1 LICASAVAIAPVAL
15 ADPADRGLGS
25 SAEAPAWAE
34 SSHIHFLARPR
45 PPASSSAP
53 LLAPSLLGAT
63 HTTLGRRCEPEF
75 CPAVPL
81 LYEGGRG
88 VQHAP
93 HVFVILWGAN
103 WTATPGSA
111 VATQLLAMYRGLESS
126 AWQGVL
132 SQYFDA
138 TGRVSSTVAVTAYTD
153 TAVAAPS
160 SVSDAKLR
168 AEVAHAI
175 ATQHWSRSFDD
186 QFAVIPAPGST
197 YQSGFDTGFCGYHG
211 TDEQGSSYAF
221 VPYTGDQPFRSCNGY
236 DPHANAANA
245 TSTVAS
251 HEYAE
256 SATDPVPG
264 SGTSTWVDKEGWE
277 VADICASGDDELPDG
292 SFVQGL
298 WDDHAGACSLSDP
311 SPPHVYAITG
321 GASQVSA
328 SGVSVFGTLDAE
340 GLETHYHFEY
350 GASTAYGASVPVPEA
365 SAAAGSATQDVEQ
378 TIGELTPGATYH
390 YRLVATNSSGT
401 TAGEDATFKVVQRP
415 PELRAPANTTISP
428 GAVVGFPGTLEPGGR
443 PSQSVNLTNSKGAAV
458 PVTVMHWEST
468 GLILRFAPSTPPGSY
483 QLTVADQAGTGTPL
497 ALTLSV
503 PTDAAQA
510 LTPVGDGSA
519 PSLPRG
525 VAEDLSGDVWFAD
538 AAANAIGE
546 MLPDGSTRSYPLASR
561 ESDPAAIAVDQA
573 GDVWVAD
580 RASAQ
585 VTELDVAAALAGST
599 SGETSYA
606 LAPGATPQAIGVDP
620 YGSVWVAEGDGVL
633 ARIAAAAP
641 GATRSVEEW
650 LLGPAARLTGLSVDA
665 LGDVWLIDAGSG
677 IDEVIPSLLGAPGL
691 EAAASAGVYRV
702 AAEPHAAQLAAAA
715 DGNVWFAG
723 AEPPLLGTVTPS
735 PDGPPADQVLLAE
748 GYPADGGSPT
758 GLGVDA
764 GGSVFLTD
772 AAAQALYRFLPGAGS
787 GGTLAGEWSEFRV
800 GSWLADHPGVEPGD
814 SVQVTPAGTVLLSG
828 YATDGPTSGPPLATG
843 DFVQGF
849 VGQLPGIASVS
860 ADPVVDG
867 VSSQEVV
874 SGTMGTQLR
883 IPPGT
888 SLTTAAGTPFAG
900 TIPAPAGEAGFP
912 APAGLQALAAF
923 AVSPVLSDGVP
934 AQVRFSAPVTITF
947 SFALPAGVS
956 AEQAAATEVFAYD
969 PTSQTWGLA
978 AGSEA
983 GDRGGS
989 VTVAGGV
996 VHASVRTTQ
1005 SSVFAVAPP
1014 LPPVAPVEPDSLQPG
1029 SSSVQGSSVAPEAQ
1043 PAGAQVLS
1051 FTAPRP
1057 QLTALA
1063 VATTTPS
1070 GRSRMR
1076 LRMRLHASVAGQLTG
1091 EIVRRVAGV
1100 RLRGRCRAAGR
1111 APGPRCTRSIAVAA
1125 VEAIVAAGADT
1136 LVLRL
1141 PALAPGTY
1149 LLTLTLTG
1157 AGGSSTP
1164 LGASFRV
1171 AGARRSAP

>member
-1 LICASAVAIAPVAL
+1 LICAGAAAIASVAL
-15 ADPADRGLGS
+15 ADPANRGLGS
-25 SAEAPAWAE
+25 SAGAPAWAQ

-45 PPASSSAP
+45 PPASFSAP
-53 LLAPSLLGAT
+53 LSAPSLLGAT

-75 CPAVPL
+75 CPDVPL

-103 WTATPGSA
+103 WNATPGSA

-138 TGRVSSTVAVTAYTD
+138 TGRVSSTVSVTAYND

-160 SVSDAKLR
+160 SVNDAKLR

-211 TDEQGSSYAF
+211 SDEAGSSYAF

-298 WDDHAGACSLSDP
+298 WDDHASACSLSDP

-328 SGVSVFGTLDAE
+328 TAVSVFGTLDAE
-340 GLETHYHFEY
+340 GLETHYRFEY

-378 TIGELTPGATYH
+378 TIADLTPGATYH
-390 YRLVATNSSGT
+390 YRLIATNSSGT
-401 TAGEDATFKVVQRP
+401 TAGEDATFEVVQRA
-415 PELRAPANTTISP
+415 PELRAPANRTIAP
-428 GAVVGFPGTLEPGGR
+428 GAVVGVAGTLEPGGR
-443 PSQSVNLTNSKGAAV
+443 PGQSVSLTNSKGAAV
-458 PVTVMHWEST
+458 PVTVMHWET
-468 GLILRFAPSTPPGSY
+468 AGLILRFPPSTPPGSY
-483 QLTVADQAGTGTPL
+483 QLTAADQAGTGKPL
-497 ALTLSV
+497 ALAVSA
-503 PTDAAQA
+503 PTDAAQT
-510 LTPVGDGSA
+510 LDPIGNGSA

-525 VAEDLSGDVWFAD
+525 VAEDEIGDVWFAD

-546 MLPDGSTRSYPLASR
+546 MLPDGSTRSYPLSSR

-573 GDVWVAD
+573 GDVWVAE

-585 VTELDVAAALAGST
+585 VTKLDVAAAVPGSA

-650 LLGPAARLTGLSVDA
+650 LLGSAARLTGLSVDA

-677 IDEVIPSLLGAPGL
+677 IDEVVPSLLGAPGL
-691 EAAASAGVYRV
+691 EAPASAGVYRV
-702 AAEPHAAQLAAAA
+702 AAEPHVAQLAAAA

-735 PDGPPADQVLLAE
+735 PDGPTADQVLLAE

-772 AAAQALYRFLPGAGS
+772 AAAQALYRFLPGAA
-787 GGTLAGEWSEFRV
+787 GGGALAGEWSEFRV
-800 GSWLADHPGVEPGD
+800 GSWLANHPGVEPGD

-828 YATDGPTSGPPLATG
+828 YATDGPTGGAPLTTG

-874 SGTMGTQLR
+874 SGAPGTQLR

-888 SLTTAAGTPFAG
+888 SLSTTAGTPFAG

-947 SFALPAGVS
+947 SFAQPVGVS
-956 AEQAAATEVFAYD
+956 AAQAAEAEVFAYD
-969 PTSQTWGLA
+969 PSSQAWLA
-978 AGSEA
+978 AGGEA
-983 GDRGGS
+983 GDPGGS

-996 VHASVRTTQ
+996 VRASIRTTQ
-1005 SSVFAVAPP
+1005 SSVFAVAAP
-1014 LPPVAPVEPDSLQPG
+1014 LPPVAPEEPESLQPA
-1029 SSSVQGSSVAPEAQ
+1029 SSSVQGSSVTAQAQ

-1057 QLTALA
+1057 QLSALA
-1063 VATTTPS
+1063 VAAATSS
-1070 GRSRMR
+1070 GRSRLR
-1076 LRMRLHASVAGQLTG
+1076 LRVRLHASVAGQLTG

-1100 RLRGRCRAAGR
+1100 RLHGRCRAAPR
-1111 APGPRCTRSIAVAA
+1111 APGPRCTRSIAAAA
-1125 VEAIVAAGADT
+1125 VEASVAAGAHA

-1164 LGASFRV
+1164 LAAGFRV
-1171 AGARRSAP
+1171 ADARRSAP